1 MSKLNLFKSVSLAAI
16 FTVGALSTTAT
27 FAYNGEPR
35 VLPEQGVDVTNAVVK
50 AHKDIYDGLLGDITS
65 NNTLAVKPIVTLNPY
80 GTAPL
85 SAYVGFWN
93 ADTSHSFEVSVT
105 SKNSTVPITLSHVY
119 TPDTGANLLVVSGL
133 EPDTLNTITVKERDE
148 NTPFS
153 YTYVYYLQTEPLA
166 PTDAEMIDG
175 EYVISGTPIF
185 DVKYSDS
192 DFSKRSDGIYMTS
205 YFGRG
210 HYGLDNNGD
219 VRWALTND
227 VIPSFNFNT
236 VGDGHYV
243 SNGSTVVDN
252 VTRPATN
259 KTIYEWDIMGRV
271 YSVTN
276 MQYEAHHTTVLVD
289 GNSSQLLLASE
300 KSDYNDGAELTR
312 EDGVSII
319 DRATGTEINYY
330 DFSKLLDINRAPTII
345 NGDGDNR
352 NDWAHLNAAYNDATQ
367 ELIIA
372 SLRNQNVFVGITPL
386 DNADATISF
395 IAGSH
400 HEWSTEL
407 EQYLLTPVDA
417 DGKVLYNPE
426 DTADIDKADKEF
438 WTWGQHGV
446 TPLPSSVKGIVRVA
460 MFDDG
465 NYRSYDPD
473 LQLVA
478 ADNWGCYV
486 EYTIDLSKMTI
497 TKDAEWGKELGG
509 IFYSSYVG
517 NVFRDPVNGNML
529 INSGG
534 AMVDGNGIPTEL
546 DSGTGPL
553 DLDVDPYTS
562 ESRPI
567 FVEVQQN
574 EDGSYTK
581 LFELVATSG
590 RVKTPDDG
598 EGNTWRIDMSNFF
611 VIKKDLYE

>member
-1 MSKLNLFKSVSLAAI
+1 MAAI
-16 FTVGALSTTAT
+16 FTVTTLSTTVT
-27 FAYNGEPR
+27 LAYNGEPR
-35 VLPEQGVDVTNAVVK
+35 VLPDQGIDDNNAVVTS
-50 AHKDIYDGLLGDITS
+50 HTEIYNGLLGELARINQPGQTAIT
-65 NNTLAVKPIVTLNPY
+65 TLNPY

-85 SAYVGFWN
+85 SAYYGFWN
-93 ADTSHSFEVSVT
+93 DGLINSIEISVT
-105 SKNSTVPITLSHVY
+105 SKNLGAPITLSYIY
-119 TPDTGANLLVVSGL
+119 TTVDGANLVPVSGL
-133 EPDTLNTITVKERDE
+133 EPDTLNTIIVGVTDADTTQTFTFDLK
-148 NTPFS
+148 
-153 YTYVYYLQTEPLA
+153 TEPLP
-166 PTDAEMIDG
+166 PTDAEMVDG

-185 DVKYSDS
+185 DVKHSDP

-205 YFGRG
+205 YYGRG

-227 VIPSFNFNT
+227 VIPSFNFNL
-236 VGDGHYV
+236 VGDGRYV

-252 VTRPATN
+252 VTVSSPATN

-276 MQYEAHHTTVLVD
+276 MQYEAHHTTILVD
-289 GNSSQLLLASE
+289 GDSSQLLLPSE

-319 DRATGTEINYY
+319 DRATGTEVNYY

-367 ELIIA
+367 DLIIA
-372 SLRNQNVFVGITPL
+372 SLRNQNVFVGITPQ
-386 DNADATISF
+386 DNADAAISF

-400 HEWSTEL
+400 HEWSAEL
-407 EQYLLTPVDA
+407 EQYLLTPVDS
-417 DGKVLYNPE
+417 DGKALYNLE
-426 DTADIDKADKEF
+426 DAADIDKADKEF

-446 TPLPSSVKGIVRVA
+446 TPLPSSVKGIVKVA

-478 ADNWGCYV
+478 ADNWGRYV

-497 TKDAEWGKELGG
+497 KKEAEWGKELGG

-517 NVFRDPVNGNML
+517 NVFKDPINGNML

-553 DLDVDPYTS
+553 DPDVDPYTS

-598 EGNTWRIDMSNFF
+598 DGNTWRIDMSNFF
-611 VIKKDLYE
+611 VIKKGLYE